1 MDVKTLDLTERDFQL
16 LVEALDYLP
25 EKGSTGDLLS
35 NMIGHMLINDEDKR
49 AEFDAKM
56 KAEQL
61 KRQKE
66 RDALKEDI
74 RILQGKLL
82 LFKRYLIEQDALRQ
96 TREILN
102 Q

>member
-1 MDVKTLDLTERDFQL
+1 
-16 LVEALDYLP
+16 
-25 EKGSTGDLLS
+25 
-35 NMIGHMLINDEDKR
+35 
-49 AEFDAKM
+49 M
-56 KAEQL
+56 KVEQL